1 MAGLVGVAA
10 LGRLLS
16 RRCAATGVGEPA
28 SIADPAEEL
37 RQRLAA
43 QRTADTAPPGE
54 TEDATRETLDER
66 RARVHAKA
74 QQAIDAMREPPA

>member
-16 RRCAATGVGEPA
+16 RRRAATGMGEPA
-28 SIADPAEEL
+28 SVADPAEEL

-43 QRTADTAPPGE
+43 QRTSDTTPTGE
-54 TEDATRETLDER
+54 TESATGETLDER

-74 QQAIDAMREPPA
+74 QQAIDSMREPPA

>member
-10 LGRLLS
+10 LGRVLS
-16 RRCAATGVGEPA
+16 RRRAATGVGEPA
-28 SIADPAEEL
+28 SAADPAEEL

-43 QRTADTAPPGE
+43 QRTADTTPIGE
-54 TEDATRETLDER
+54 TENATGETLDER

-74 QQAIDAMREPPA
+74 QQAIDSMREPPA